1 MTVCQQAERSLN
13 TVFRRSIRNRVA
25 DAIRQY
31 ALLQEGDRVAVCIS
45 GGKDSMLLA
54 KCLQELQRHGDFPFD
69 LEYLTMDPGY
79 SPENRRKLEE
89 NAAALGIPLHVFETD
104 VFRVAERHGKNPC
117 FLCAKMR
124 RGWLYAKARELGC
137 NKIALGHHYDDVVET
152 ILMAMVYGGQIQ
164 TMMPR
169 LHSENYEG
177 MELIRPLYL
186 VREADVVAWT
196 EANGL
201 AFLGC
206 VCAVTAKRSD
216 GEGSKRT
223 EVKRLIAGLCEGNP
237 QIKQN
242 IMNSVKNINL
252 SQVLGYHIGN
262 TKRNFLD
269 DYDEIAGNDIIL

>member
-13 TVFRRSIRNRVA
+13 TVFRKRIRNRVA
-25 DAIRQY
+25 EAVKGY
-31 ALLQEGDRVAVCIS
+31 GLLREGDRVAVCIS

-54 KCLQELQRHGDFPFD
+54 KCLQELQRHGDFPFH

-79 SPENRRKLEE
+79 SPANRRRIEE
-89 NAAALGIPLHVFETD
+89 NAGALGIPLHIFETN

-152 ILMAMVYGGQIQ
+152 ILMAMVYGGQVQ
-164 TMMPR
+164 TMLPK
-169 LHSENYEG
+169 LKSDHYEG
-177 MELIRPLYL
+177 LELIRPLYL
-186 VREADVVAWT
+186 VREEDVIAWA

-201 AFLGC
+201 SFLGC
-206 VCAVTAKRSD
+206 ACAVMEQR
-216 GEGSKRT
+216 GEGGSKRA
-223 EVKRLIAGLCEGNP
+223 EVKRLIAMLCEGNP

-252 SQVLGYHIGN
+252 SQVLGYHKGN
-262 TKRNFLD
+262 TFRTFLD
-269 DYDEIAGNDIIL
+269 DYDETDTNCTLR